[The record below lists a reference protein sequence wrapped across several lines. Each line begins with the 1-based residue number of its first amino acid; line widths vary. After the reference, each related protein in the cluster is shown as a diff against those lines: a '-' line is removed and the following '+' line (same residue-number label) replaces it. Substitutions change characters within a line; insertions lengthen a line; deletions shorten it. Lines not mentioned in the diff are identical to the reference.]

1 MHENEYRTAVTNL
14 VLKNEASTGGCMRG
28 SDERDGHGITNTNFN
43 IHPNNLISV
52 VNDEKWRTS
61 DIVEFT
67 VKFNGEAV
75 ESNEMDADE
84 LATSL
89 LGISAVL
96 EESNTILNGQ
106 YSKMLVK
113 VRSSFKPGSFIVD
126 IATFFTSDGITAIV
140 NIGSLIGFIG
150 GVGTLIWFFRKTKG
164 EKILTKKQVQG
175 NNYEITVKN
184 SDSLTII
191 NGDVLMLYESA
202 SVREALRKV
211 TYPLSNKGISDITF
225 LKNGKECEKISID
238 EKEYF
243 TLLDKESIDTKED
256 VDDFLITQSNFE
268 GKQTGWRVSFGDTT
282 SSDKKSND
290 FPVKI
295 LDEDFLQKVK
305 EQKIIISN
313 EGTIIKA
320 KYKKV
325 TQKLE
330 RLIVNWELLEILK
343 IDHTS
348 DKHTTK
354 IKRFFSIL

>member
-1 MHENEYRTAVTNL
+1 MSKEKYGHETL
-14 VLKNEASTGGCMRG
+14 IL
-28 SDERDGHGITNTNFN
+28 NTNFN
-43 IHPNNLISV
+43 ISLGNLVDVMNN
-52 VNDEKWRTS
+52 EKWSKS
-61 DIVEFT
+61 DFVEFT

-75 ESNEMDADE
+75 ESNEMDAEE

-89 LGISAVL
+89 MGISAIL

-113 VRSSFKPGSFIVD
+113 VRSSFRPGSFIVD

-150 GVGTLIWFFRKTKG
+150 GASTLIWLFRHTKG
-164 EKILTKKQVQG
+164 EKILAKKQVQG
-175 NNYEITVKN
+175 NNYEVTVKN
-184 SDSLTII
+184 SNSTTII
-191 NGDVLMLYESA
+191 NGDVLGLYENA

-211 TYPLSNKGISDITF
+211 TYPLNNKGISDITF
-225 LKNGKECEKISID
+225 LKNGKECEKISRD
-238 EKEYF
+238 EREYF

-256 VDDFLITQSNFE
+256 IDTFLITQSNFE
-268 GKQTGWRVSFGDTT
+268 GKQTGWRVSFGN
-282 SSDKKSND
+282 SALSDKKLND

-295 LDEDFLQKVK
+295 VDEDFLQKVK

-320 KYKKV
+320 RYKKT

-330 RLIVNWELLEILK
+330 RLNVSWEILEILK
-343 IDHTS
+343 IDHMPG
-348 DKHTTK
+348 KHTDK
-354 IKRFFSIL
+354 LKRFFSIF